1 MTSHTILI
9 TGASRGIGRACAL
22 ALARPGAKLIVHYHT
37 HATEAEQTA
46 ALCRK
51 RGAETLVVQ
60 ADISSSDEVSHL
72 FSQAEKHFSPVDI
85 LVNNVGIAVYGQL
98 QDIADAEWQHVF
110 ATNVNGMFYCTRRA
124 LPGMIARKW
133 GRIINVSSMW
143 GQVGASCEVLYS
155 STKGAVDAFTKAAAK
170 ELVYSDITVNAV
182 SPGVVDTDMFSALGE
197 DTVREVVTDIPL
209 GRPLRPEE
217 IALWVSHFAA
227 DEAEA
232 ITGQILGINGGMEI
246 H

>member
-22 ALARPGAKLIVHYHT
+22 ALARPDVKLIIHYHLR
-37 HATEAEQTA
+37 AAAAEETA
-46 ALCRK
+46 DLCRK
-51 RGAETLVVQ
+51 KGAEAFVLQ
-60 ADISSSDEVSHL
+60 ADIASSSEVNRL
-72 FSQAEKHFSPVDI
+72 FLQAEQHFSPVDI
-85 LVNNVGIAVYGQL
+85 VVNNVGVAVYGQL
-98 QDIADAEWQHVF
+98 QDISDDEWQRVF

-124 LPGMIARKW
+124 LPGMISRKW

-155 STKGAVDAFTKAAAK
+155 ATKGAVDAFTKAAAK
-170 ELVYSDITVNAV
+170 ELVYSGITVNAV

-197 DTVREVVTDIPL
+197 DTAQDVVSDIPL
-209 GRPLRPEE
+209 GRTLRPQE
-217 IALWVSHFAA
+217 IALWVRHFAA
-227 DEAEA
+227 EEAEA
-232 ITGQILGINGGMEI
+232 VTGQILGINGGMEI